1 MGDRPDRTRPI
12 SGTGPVPGATSHA
25 NGLDFPLP
33 GQGIYRRTQFPLT
46 VAVVK
51 PQTTGRAWQPVGSSF
66 PSQRP
71 FCLLGERGHDGRTTT
86 EPPRVGPTGATPTPN
101 RTAPLPLRTG
111 PYADRFLSWPP
122 VMFRDG
128 GVGSVH
134 PDIPANHVCHFTPTD
149 ASSRGCLPELEGL
162 GQASHLGSHLE
173 LRGRGAPQTRNT
185 NSYASTSW
193 LPFQVWLTGTRCT
206 VSVGEADA
214 ATRWPGPPP
223 ASTGRPPCAPPATGG
238 HSLRRAPSRSGRPG
252 PVRA

>member
-1 MGDRPDRTRPI
+1 MGWVGGRPTDRTRPI

-33 GQGIYRRTQFPLT
+33 GQGIYRRTPISANGCRSEASNHWPSL
-46 VAVVK
+46 A
-51 PQTTGRAWQPVGSSF
+51 PVGSSF

-128 GVGSVH
+128 GIGSVH
-134 PDIPANHVCHFTPTD
+134 PDIPANPRMPLHPD
-149 ASSRGCLPELEGL
+149 IRG
-162 GQASHLGSHLE
+162 H
-173 LRGRGAPQTRNT
+173 
-185 NSYASTSW
+185 
-193 LPFQVWLTGTRCT
+193 
-206 VSVGEADA
+206 SVGEPIMLWD
-214 ATRWPGPPP
+214 
-223 ASTGRPPCAPPATGG
+223 
-238 HSLRRAPSRSGRPG
+238 RRAEPLVAYGECVQAVDGLR
-252 PVRA
+252 